1 MRSRCQMGTSWP
13 FFDCNSGAI
22 PPRPAGPWQAMHP
35 FCSKTC
41 APSLAVPRPGGSSS
55 PAGLIEISM
64 RPISSAVGVRPT
76 PYVGDCANAGLPRTS
91 RIVTSLSEPIG
102 HAPVLGDLPGHNA
115 VVEPGHSVIS
125 LHRHLPPLGDLLSQR
140 LHLPDLVGGAR
151 KNLGRVS
158 IPSPRIAEPDVRHAL
173 WCRLELGEVPLLPA
187 IGGYLN
193 GTNGAPAGP
202 GQPADLVESAAGQL
216 LSAGRVRD
224 DRLRSDLFAERKL
237 FRIRT
242 EMPEVVVVHVILV
255 DDLDAPQILGVEDS
269 LEAWGDDAYWKP
281 LLRPQGLAVHAV
293 GDQGVVHRFGD
304 RHARGALNFLGAFS
318 DEPFRAAFQA
328 ALLEQRRKQHA
339 GPFGAT
345 GHPVRFLHGLLS
357 PIVPVSRTL
366 DEMQPG
372 D

>member
-55 PAGLIEISM
+55 PVGPIEISM
-64 RPISSAVGVRPT
+64 RRISSAVGVRPT
-76 PYVGDCANAGLPRTS
+76 PYVGDCANAGLPSSSS

-125 LHRHLPPLGDLLSQR
+125 LHRHVPPLGDLLSQR

-187 IGGYLN
+187 VGGYLH

-224 DRLRSDLFAERKL
+224 DRLGSDLFAERSL
-237 FRIRT
+237 FRILT
-242 EMPEVVVVHVILV
+242 EMPEVVVVH
-255 DDLDAPQILGVEDS
+255 
-269 LEAWGDDAYWKP
+269 
-281 LLRPQGLAVHAV
+281 
-293 GDQGVVHRFGD
+293 
-304 RHARGALNFLGAFS
+304 
-318 DEPFRAAFQA
+318 
-328 ALLEQRRKQHA
+328 
-339 GPFGAT
+339 
-345 GHPVRFLHGLLS
+345 
-357 PIVPVSRTL
+357 
-366 DEMQPG
+366 
-372 D
+372 